1 MNMISASKGSR
12 SPAKPQDKETASEMD
27 TAVNKIVTHKCIKMA
42 NKHIEVFT
50 LLVIRKMQIQTTKRR
65 HCTPTGTA
73 KTEKT
78 DNPILVKL

>member
-1 MNMISASKGSR
+1 
-12 SPAKPQDKETASEMD
+12 
-27 TAVNKIVTHKCIKMA
+27 MA